1 LIVIEGSSTVANILA
16 ILAFLIAALVVAKK
30 YFNVTIPTVT
40 EMAMRDPV
48 VTLLIAVV
56 LALLARAV

>member
-1 LIVIEGSSTVANILA
+1 MANILA
-16 ILAFLIAALVVAKK
+16 ILAFLSAALVVAKK
-30 YFNVTIPTVT
+30 YFIFTIPTVT
-40 EMAMRDPV
+40 EVVMRDPI

>member
-1 LIVIEGSSTVANILA
+1 VANILA
-16 ILAFLIAALVVAKK
+16 ILAFLIAALVVAKR
-30 YFNVTIPTVT
+30 YFNVTIPMIT

>member
-1 LIVIEGSSTVANILA
+1 VDNILA
-16 ILAFLIAALVVAKK
+16 IVAFLIAALVAAKK

-40 EMAMRDPV
+40 EMAMRDPI
-48 VTLLIAVV
+48 VTLLVAVV